1 MKKINHFRSAK
12 VKAECEKDAK
22 GENGQDPLCVPGLD
36 QLAGIVAT
44 LLDEEVLLNFFD
56 VTLVSTVTNTLKRL
70 IDAKDFLNDPNAK
83 PFDCS
88 GTCMPESLRYKD
100 WPTKSDT
107 AKDDYKYDP
116 EALRHKCFQIHEQP
130 ECELN
135 DKREASEKCIWREA
149 FPVDPKDSAKKF
161 AFHQKELC
169 NAATKTEC
177 IFRYMFTDDGSHPCE
192 WTNIGGGDGEPD
204 HWACSMSEN
213 KCTTE
218 AVECT
223 KDANNKKTVANIDG
237 SGCWQG
243 WGKDSSEN
251 CFKKVTDTKDG
262 DTYRKCAYDYEQSGC
277 RTHPKLIC
285 ITKRPPKVG

>member
-1 MKKINHFRSAK
+1 M
-12 VKAECEKDAK
+12 
-22 GENGQDPLCVPGLD
+22 
-36 QLAGIVAT
+36 
-44 LLDEEVLLNFFD
+44 
-56 VTLVSTVTNTLKRL
+56 
-70 IDAKDFLNDPNAK
+70 
-83 PFDCS
+83 
-88 GTCMPESLRYKD
+88 
-100 WPTKSDT
+100 PTKSH
-107 AKDDYKYDP
+107 
-116 EALRHKCFQIHEQP
+116 L
-130 ECELN
+130 LN
-135 DKREASEKCIWREA
+135 SA
-149 FPVDPKDSAKKF
+149 PKDSAKKF

-218 AVECT
+218 AVECVSAHHYICVLYICAALTLMDASQT

-243 WGKDSSEN
+243 WGKDNSEN